1 MFKVVRILL
10 SLIGLNLCVSTEATA
25 TQDDIPS
32 IATMSFPSLI
42 EFLTHPQTKT
52 LPLNYLTAA
61 TKRLY
66 EIHYFDH
73 RIPLEHRSAAKP
85 VLDTI
90 IGTVK
95 SALKG
100 NPEGLQAYEK
110 ANRFMEEKVLSSDTD
125 PLHGSLRRN
134 RFRVNMS
141 SRTSFNPRMKT

>member
-100 NPEGLQAYEK
+100 TQRDYRRTRRQIALWRR
-110 ANRFMEEKVLSSDTD
+110 RFLSSDTD